1 LRAPPSLRG
10 GFALRFAALVF
21 GLWLCAA
28 GVVAFLE
35 SELGLPPWDVLHQGL
50 AEQSRLSFGAA
61 NLVVSFAVLALAWA
75 LGARIGL
82 GTFMN
87 ALLIGSSV
95 ILLTEIPWVNGLSD
109 SPVAARFVL
118 MLLALALFGVGSAF
132 YIGAAMGAGPRD
144 SLMLVTAHRLRTRI
158 GIARTIVE
166 ASALAVGFALGGTV
180 GIGTLLFAFG
190 IGPAVEASFFLMS
203 RSPLAK

>member
-1 LRAPPSLRG
+1 MRG
-10 GFALRFAALVF
+10 GFVLRFGSLVL
-21 GLWLCAA
+21 GLWLCAL

-50 AEQSRLSFGAA
+50 AEQSRLSFGVA
-61 NLVVSFAVLALAWA
+61 NLAVSFAVLGLSWA

-82 GTFMN
+82 GTVMN
-87 ALLIGSSV
+87 AALIGSSV
-95 ILLTEIPWVNGLSD
+95 ILLMEIPWVNGLSD
-109 SPVAARFVL
+109 SPVALRFVL
-118 MLLALALFGVGSAF
+118 MLLALALFGAGSAF

-144 SLMLVTAHRLRTRI
+144 SLMLVAAHRLRTRI
-158 GIARTIVE
+158 GVARTIVE
-166 ASALAVGFALGGTV
+166 ASALAAGFALGGTV

-203 RSPLAK
+203 RTPLAK